1 MAIIRNTASM
11 MLKGKVGATTY
22 YVADSRQLARQAM
35 NNSNYGE
42 NASRT
47 DLQQARRVKWSN
59 LVNFYSANKAWMKK
73 AYEDLKPGV
82 SIFNRFMQ
90 LNINGADIPLTK
102 AQAQAKVWV
111 ADAYRVS
118 QGSLIPL
125 QFQKGDPATT
135 VVFPSIPVSTEIFDG
150 VMFSNVGELSK
161 ALVASSYGFADGDA
175 IAWVAFYGTTEAPD
189 DQTPRSAS
197 YKYSEVVL
205 DSTSTAQLSLG
216 QASFGVV
223 DGNLYYETGNADLV
237 GIVFIHT
244 RKSGGK
250 LLVSTQDMILMKT
263 PDAEWTASAQ
273 LNAAIKSYG
282 ESTTVPL
289 SPGGSSEFGS
299 GNDSSTGG
307 SGEDDESGSLG

>member
-59 LVNFYSANKAWMKK
+59 LVNFYSANKSWMKK

-90 LNINGADIPLTK
+90 LNINSAGVALTRSE
-102 AQAQAKVWV
+102 AQAKVWV
-111 ADAYRVS
+111 PAVYRVT
-118 QGSLIPL
+118 QGSLSPLEGRFESEIPGL
-125 QFQKGDPATT
+125 VLSGNLAIAETTT
-135 VVFPSIPVSTEIFDG
+135 VKA
-150 VMFSNVGELSK
+150 FSE
-161 ALVASSYGFADGDA
+161 ALIEANPNFRAGDA
-175 IAWVAFYGTTEAPD
+175 IVLVAFYGTNMTPAPD
-189 DQTPRSAS
+189 STLNPAT
-197 YKYSEVVL
+197 YKYYEVVL
-205 DSTSTAQLSLG
+205 DTEDVSVFQTKYPEVSISEGLLM
-216 QASFGVV
+216 
-223 DGNLYYETGNADLV
+223 NGNAD
-237 GIVFIHT
+237 GAHAAVFIHT

-250 LLVSTQDMILMKT
+250 LYVSTQDIFLN
-263 PDAEWTASAQ
+263 DAYDQAYVMWASGAQ
-273 LNAAIKSYG
+273 LTKAIASYG
-282 ESTTVPL
+282 ESTSVPL
-289 SPGGSSEFGS
+289 APGGASTGGS

-307 SGEDDESGSLG
+307 GSNDGSGSLG

>member
-11 MLKGKVGATTY
+11 MLKGRVGAITY
-22 YVADSRQLARQAM
+22 FVADSRQLARQAM
-35 NNSNYGE
+35 NNSNYGV

-102 AQAQAKVWV
+102 AQAQAKIWV
-111 ADAYRVS
+111 ADSYRVS

-125 QFQKGDPATT
+125 QMTQGGNYGTVKFTGIRVADSDVTEGKFATLGKFST
-135 VVFPSIPVSTEIFDG
+135 V
-150 VMFSNVGELSK
+150 
-161 ALVASSYGFADGDA
+161 LVNSGLGFADGDA
-175 IAWVAFYGTTEAPD
+175 IAFIQFFGTTVAPG
-189 DQTPRSAS
+189 TEGVLPAS
-197 YKYSEVVL
+197 YKYAEIVL
-205 DSTSTAQLSLG
+205 DSSSTAQMPALVENLIAD
-216 QASFGVV
+216 Q
-223 DGNLYYETGNADLV
+223 GNLAFDPKDEAMIAFV
-237 GIVFIHT
+237 AIHT

-250 LLVSTQDMILMKT
+250 LLVSTQDMFLT
-263 PDAEWTASAQ
+263 QNPNNAWTNSAQ
-273 LNAAIKSYG
+273 LNEAIKSYG

-289 SPGGSSEFGS
+289 APGGSSGFGS

-307 SGEDDESGSLG
+307 GGEDGGGSLG

>member
-35 NNSNYGE
+35 NNSNYGS

-47 DLQQARRVKWSN
+47 DLQQERRVKWSN

-90 LNINGADIPLTK
+90 LNINNAQVALTRDE
-102 AQAQAKVWV
+102 AQAKIWV
-111 ADAYRVS
+111 PASYRVT
-118 QGSLIPL
+118 QGSLLPLRGGFDGGLFGIPMVTEL
-125 QFQKGDPATT
+125 TAADQTT
-135 VVFPSIPVSTEIFDG
+135 VAQLSSAIIA
-150 VMFSNVGELSK
+150 SNPQ
-161 ALVASSYGFADGDA
+161 FANGDA
-175 IAWVAFYGTTEAPD
+175 IVFVAFSGTFGAPGDTTGLEPATYLYDEFVINTED
-189 DQTPRSAS
+189 SS
-197 YKYSEVVL
+197 VMSVKYPNFTYS
-205 DSTSTAQLSLG
+205 DSVFVNELSD
-216 QASFGVV
+216 GV
-223 DGNLYYETGNADLV
+223 NAA
-237 GIVFIHT
+237 VFIHT

-250 LLVSTQDMILMKT
+250 LYVSTQDIVLYESE
-263 PDAEWTASAQ
+263 DSNAEAWRSSAQ
-273 LNAAIKSYG
+273 LAKAIASYG

-289 SPGGSSEFGS
+289 APGGQGSLGS

-307 SGEDDESGSLG
+307 GDSNPGTGGEGSLG